1 MLAGDIVPS
10 PSQATHVLLYPPE
23 ALMLREG
30 KPDHFLLSLWLMLGE
45 TEARQS
51 QSLEQARRSGECRSR
66 VRAPCCLMAAPK
78 IQLLASSPE
87 KSFPWSSFPVLKP
100 LWH

>member
-10 PSQATHVLLYPPE
+10 PSPATHVLLYPPE
-23 ALMLREG
+23 VLVLREG
-30 KPDHFLLSLWLMLGE
+30 KPGYFLLSVWLMLGE

-51 QSLEQARRSGECRSR
+51 RSLEQARSGECRSR
-66 VRAPCCLMAAPK
+66 VRAACCLMAAPK

-87 KSFPWSSFPVLKP
+87 KSFPWRRVSQC
-100 LWH
+100 